1 MSSYIFHTVDKYM
14 IIFNE
19 VLSNSLSFR
28 TLLYYCWLFIRFHY
42 LARYWTICGFY
53 TLLWLF
59 AIWFG
64 VRHVLKVDQH
74 CRIWQVFEEQ
84 IIVLDSLVRMMM
96 IVSLFLKVTTEAPKF
111 SSRSGWGDL
120 LVIKLP
126 AKSPTIRWW
135 WLPQWW
141 SMEMCGMFDWPKSLH
156 LLIFLKHPFL
166 MKHPF
171 FMPFLWLSKL
181 WSGLLQMII
190 LRATAVKGGI
200 GDSSSWMKIALFLCK
215 IRFRTHMFIFS
226 QQY

>member
-1 MSSYIFHTVDKYM
+1 MRCWITVCHFGHFC
-14 IIFNE
+14 IIVE
-19 VLSNSLSFR
+19 Q
-28 TLLYYCWLFIRFHY
+28 LFIRFPY

-84 IIVLDSLVRMMM
+84 IIVLDSLVRMMIM
-96 IVSLFLKVTTEAPKF
+96 VSLFLKVTTEAPKF

-141 SMEMCGMFDWPKSLH
+141 SMEMSATFDWPKSLH
-156 LLIFLKHPFL
+156 LQMFIKLPTPGERCRPPLCTFPAPLHPLFLLPIFLGTSRLQPPYSLFPHKV
-166 MKHPF
+166 
-171 FMPFLWLSKL
+171 LWQIFI
-181 WSGLLQMII
+181 LLHYH
-190 LRATAVKGGI
+190 
-200 GDSSSWMKIALFLCK
+200 LCP
-215 IRFRTHMFIFS
+215 
-226 QQY
+226 